1 VRLVRLLPVL
11 VLVLVAAGC
20 RRSEHPA
27 LAIGATAPALSLR
40 DVDGKTHA
48 LADYAQSPVLAV
60 VFTCNHCPA
69 AELYEERLA
78 RLYATYH
85 DKGLAL
91 VAVNP
96 DSTKTVRLDEMGY
109 TDVDD
114 SPAGMKARATF
125 RKLPYPYLYDG
136 DGQTTAAAFGVET
149 TPEIF
154 VFDRERTLR
163 YHGRIDDN
171 ADESRVTS
179 RDAQEAIE
187 ALLAA
192 RPVRVATTAARGCP
206 IRLLS

>member
-1 VRLVRLLPVL
+1 
-11 VLVLVAAGC
+11 
-20 RRSEHPA
+20 
-27 LAIGATAPALSLR
+27 
-40 DVDGKTHA
+40 
-48 LADYAQSPVLAV
+48 
-60 VFTCNHCPA
+60 
-69 AELYEERLA
+69 
-78 RLYATYH
+78 
-85 DKGLAL
+85 
-91 VAVNP
+91 
-96 DSTKTVRLDEMGY
+96 TVRLDEMGY

-114 SPAGMKARATF
+114 SPAGMQARATF

-187 ALLAA
+187 ALLADSLAVGGVRRRRRTDRDRA
-192 RPVRVATTAARGCP
+192 RTGHRGTHRRGRSDQAPRQRHEPDHVGELLGHLVRAVHRRVPRAAED
-206 IRLLS
+206 